1 MPTIADIVLNDGQ
14 ATPVAHTFKVKMN
27 DMQQS
32 LWEDRVGGIP
42 IGYATVMVKTE
53 DTKSV
58 RKVRLW
64 VTVPTL
70 EAISGANASGF
81 TPAQK
86 KAYEHRSYQEF
97 FLPQRGT
104 LAERKTLLAYHS
116 NLLLNT
122 GILAV
127 IRDGDEYTG

>member
-1 MPTIADIVLNDGQ
+1 MPTFADIVLNDGQ
-14 ATPVAHTFKVKMN
+14 TTPVAHTFKVKVN
-27 DMQQS
+27 DNMQS
-32 LWEDRVGGIP
+32 LWEDRVGGVP
-42 IGYATVMVKTE
+42 VGYATITVKTE
-53 DTKSV
+53 DTATV
-58 RKVRLW
+58 RKVRIW

-70 EAISGANASGF
+70 EAIAGVNSSGF

-104 LAERKTLLAYHS
+104 AAERENLVAFHTNLLA
-116 NLLLNT
+116 NT